1 MALKLSST
9 AFWVGFCGVFLLFM
23 SFPEVLEEGRGL
35 EDSPQSEH
43 VSFVLALGAA
53 SASSG
58 CCNPSEVCMAVTP
71 GRRPAAGD
79 G

>member
-1 MALKLSST
+1 M
-9 AFWVGFCGVFLLFM
+9 AFWVGFCGFFFFFCYSCHFLRFLKK
-23 SFPEVLEEGRGL
+23 GGGL

-43 VSFVLALGAA
+43 VSFVLALGAP